1 MGLEAGWNCHICLRS
16 EHSTDTG
23 AAVLPCAGDV
33 SQGYASVLGSVRIDD
48 DDASSSSTSV
58 QQQQQLMSDAERRL
72 MQSGRRCV
80 AVWHRQR
87 VRCSSAPDVI
97 VIHSTATEPQRKS
110 LTSETR
116 HHGRDLATPSCELI
130 DSEHLD
136 RQMSLLLPVTRD
148 EFATSRLRRVSERS
162 LSTSER
168 RRRSYS
174 ERSASVSITGSQPR
188 LHSTGRPI
196 STGEAQQPRLL
207 NTGRPISTG
216 EAQQPRLLST
226 GRPMNAADQLH
237 SALTD
242 DEHERKM
249 GLLMEDTAEKLN
261 IDVTVANDDDGDDDD
276 DDDGSAGSYA
286 LSRRSSYTDSLPP
299 GLGNRVGALAQL
311 LHSVLLVSIHLHPSA
326 VNSGSICSL
335 VAVCA
340 PAPDRPQPFPGQMSQ
355 MATKPDAICPVFYP
369 RFPLTV

>member
-58 QQQQQLMSDAERRL
+58 QQHHQHQQLMSDAERRL

-80 AVWHRQR
+80 AVWRRQR

-97 VIHSTATEPQRKS
+97 VIHSTTTEPQRKS

-116 HHGRDLATPSCELI
+116 HHGRDLATLSGELI

-174 ERSASVSITGSQPR
+174 ERSTSVSITGSQPR
-188 LHSTGRPI
+188 LHS
-196 STGEAQQPRLL
+196 
-207 NTGRPISTG
+207 TGRPISTG

-311 LHSVLLVSIHLHPSA
+311 SHSVLFVFIHLHPSA

-355 MATKPDAICPVFYP
+355 IATKRDAVCPVFYP